1 MIYGLYLSAAG
12 LISNSYRQDVLANNL
27 ANSETTGFKRN
38 LAFFRERPTALQ
50 ERNRAGDW
58 SDPTLEKLG
67 GGLLASDT
75 QVDNSQGEFES
86 TGNPLDMAI
95 EGDGYFAVK
104 SAGKARLTRNGNM
117 TTNRDGDLILADG
130 HNHRVLDADQKPIKL
145 ESGGKVAIAKDGT
158 ITQDGRQVARIGVF
172 DVADATK
179 LQQIGGTLLNY
190 AGPDALH
197 AGAGTVRSEFLEH
210 ANVDP
215 TSELSELMDTQ
226 RQLEAN
232 ANMIR
237 YQDQT
242 LQRLVNDVGK
252 IS

>member
-38 LAFFRERPTALQ
+38 LAFFKERPTALQ

-58 SDPTLEKLG
+58 SDPTLE
-67 GGLLASDT
+67 
-75 QVDNSQGEFES
+75 
-86 TGNPLDMAI
+86 
-95 EGDGYFAVK
+95 
-104 SAGKARLTRNGNM
+104 
-117 TTNRDGDLILADG
+117 
-130 HNHRVLDADQKPIKL
+130 
-145 ESGGKVAIAKDGT
+145 
-158 ITQDGRQVARIGVF
+158 
-172 DVADATK
+172 
-179 LQQIGGTLLNY
+179 QIGGTLLSY
-190 AGPDALH
+190 TGADALH

-215 TSELSELMDTQ
+215 TNELTELMDTQ

>member
-12 LISNSYRQDVLANNL
+12 IISSSYRQDVLANNL
-27 ANSETTGFKRN
+27 ANSETNGFKRN
-38 LAFFRERPTALQ
+38 LALFKERPTALQ

-58 SDPTLEKLG
+58 SDPFLEHLG

-75 QVDNSQGEFES
+75 QVDNRQGEIEN

-95 EGDGYFAVK
+95 EGDGYFAVTVG
-104 SAGKARLTRNGNM
+104 GKTRLTRNGSM
-117 TTNRDGDLILADG
+117 TTNREGDLILANG
-130 HNHRVLDADQKPIKL
+130 HNDRVLDADQKPIKL
-145 ESGGKVAIAKDGT
+145 DSSGKVEVAKDGT
-158 ITQDGRQVARIGVF
+158 ITQNGRPVARVGVF
-172 DVADATK
+172 DVSNRAK
-179 LQQIGGTLLNY
+179 LQQIGGTLLSY
-190 AGPDALH
+190 D
-197 AGAGTVRSEFLEH
+197 GANGLQASTGTVRSEFLEH

-215 TSELSELMDTQ
+215 TNELTELMETQ

-237 YQDQT
+237 YQDTT